1 MFGGFKF
8 SLYLCI
14 VNQEEK
20 STLPRES
27 FFLPTGES
35 YLPMGETIKVIEW
48 GAGRG
53 PKLIRKM
60 EAEDGRGQT
69 KREDVRRH
77 NEPKNLDMKHR

>member
-20 STLPRES
+20 STLPREG
-27 FFLPTGES
+27 F
-35 YLPMGETIKVIEW
+35 YLSTGETIKAIEW
-48 GAGRG
+48 GADGS

>member
-27 FFLPTGES
+27 FFLPTGEF
-35 YLPMGETIKVIEW
+35 LL
-48 GAGRG
+48 AHGRNY
-53 PKLIRKM
+53 KS
-60 EAEDGRGQT
+60 
-69 KREDVRRH
+69 
-77 NEPKNLDMKHR
+77 N